1 MIYFSAHRNM
11 KLFITHAGLGG
22 LQEAVYY
29 GVPMIGIPLFGDQF
43 RNAESFVA
51 KGMLIR
57 IDYKNLSKATLD
69 SALNAALHN
78 PSYK

>member
-1 MIYFSAHRNM
+1 
-11 KLFITHAGLGG
+11 
-22 LQEAVYY
+22 
-29 GVPMIGIPLFGDQF
+29 MIGIPLFSDQF

-57 IDYKNLSKATLD
+57 IDYENLSEATLD
-69 SALNAALHN
+69 LALDAVLHN